1 MLFLGTL
8 HNYWPPEI
16 LRALLYPLR
25 SQDHLLLSANLAPAA
40 SYGSAIEQIRLQYDN
55 EPTREW
61 LMGALGQLGIS
72 AADGDLH
79 FSVQDAEQLPA
90 LRGIQADFVFNQPK
104 NVRFFEG
111 EFAFNTG
118 NRLKVFHSWRFTV
131 AQIRDFLKQ
140 AGLSVTAEWV
150 TASEEEALF
159 LCRRASQV

>member
-40 SYGSAIEQIRLQYDN
+40 SYDSAIEQIRLQYDN

-61 LMGALGQLGIS
+61 LMGALSQLGIS
-72 AADGDLH
+72 TADGDLH
-79 FSVQDAEQLPA
+79 FSVRGAEQLPA
-90 LRGIQADFVFNQPK
+90 LRGIQADFLLNQPV
-104 NVRFFEG
+104 NLRFFES
-111 EFAFNTG
+111 EFAFNKG
-118 NRLKVFHSWRFTV
+118 DKLKVFHSSRFTV
-131 AQIRDFLKQ
+131 AQIRDFLEQ
-140 AGLSVTAEWV
+140 SGLRVATDWV

-159 LCRRASQV
+159 LCRRASQP